1 MKILTFI
8 LSISMAVPS
17 WASFGSGLPDN
28 YCAYNASSA
37 RAYKPQSVID
47 AEANLKRA
55 QDKKERLERK
65 LERVDCNECEDNFAF
80 FVSAITGESLKDY
93 TDHMAGGGRC
103 TPQLTNVAIYNYWAD
118 VNKWEKIDVEPRR
131 ITPGRMIAGGGSGRN
146 VTPPVGPGTPPP
158 TAGDELGGGNRPPV
172 IQPPTGRPVVDAPD
186 FVSSCPRYAGPNGS
200 VDVGLCEIGQ
210 EQNYFTRDERRL
222 CRKCLRTSSSY
233 PSGRYAFCLS
243 SEALIAELEDQIADL
258 EDELEDAIDIAAE
271 NGEEAVCA
279 DCMTDNRS
287 GFNKYGPTALAGLA
301 TLAAGYFAYKQE
313 RNSYEYY
320 RDVIHPDNNAK
331 GYPTPMMADQSGNA
345 FATVLVGGLP
355 MVLNTAV
362 GTGAFG
368 CSGSSV
374 FGSGMITSGNS
385 AGTQVGGATGVSGIL
400 GGLLGGNGVGVN
412 GQLTTGVGATTN
424 NGYVIGANG
433 QPVYVGG
440 NNGVMTTAE
449 IEAQMAQSQQQ
460 LAAIQAQQA
469 ALSAQYTYA
478 NSYNALTQQYQAG
491 VSALGPAPGVAGV
504 GAVTSGGN
512 MSGVLSPVG
521 SSVLTG
527 GVQIGAHLGMGTSV
541 TPPMI
546 NAQGAMGTTFNP
558 NVAPSPTTVPSG
570 AGINRL

>member
-1 MKILTFI
+1 
-8 LSISMAVPS
+8 MAVPS

-28 YCAYNASSA
+28 YCAYNASPA

-47 AEANLKRA
+47 AEARLKEVR
-55 QDKKERLERK
+55 DKKERLERK
-65 LERVDCNECEDNFAF
+65 LERVDCNECGDNFAF
-80 FVSAITGESLKDY
+80 FISAIQGESLKDY

-103 TPQLTNVAIYNYWAD
+103 TPQLTNVAIYNYWA
-118 VNKWEKIDVEPRR
+118 NINNWEKIDVEPRR
-131 ITPGRMIAGGGSGRN
+131 ATPGRMIAGGDSARN
-146 VTPPVGPGTPPP
+146 VVTPVEDGPGTPPP
-158 TAGDELGGGNRPPV
+158 TGGELGGNRPPV
-172 IQPPTGRPVVDAPD
+172 IQPPTGRPTAEAPD

-200 VDVGLCEIGQ
+200 VDVGLCEIA
-210 EQNYFTRDERRL
+210 QNQTHSNGEPFFARDERRL

-243 SEALIAELEDQIADL
+243 SEALIAEFEDQIADL

-287 GFNKYGPTALAGLA
+287 VVNRYGPTALAGVA
-301 TLAAGYFAYKQE
+301 TLAAGYFAYRQE
-313 RNSYEYY
+313 RKSYEHY

-331 GYPTPMMADQSGNA
+331 GYPTPMMTDNSGRA
-345 FATVLVGGLP
+345 FATTLIAGLP
-355 MVLNTAV
+355 TVLNTAV

-374 FGSGMITSGNS
+374 FGSGLVTSGNS
-385 AGTQVGGATGVSGIL
+385 AGTQVGGATGISGIL
-400 GGLLGGNGVGVN
+400 GGLLGGSSAG
-412 GQLTTGVGATTN
+412 GQVTAGAGATTN

-433 QPVYVGG
+433 QPVYVGNNG
-440 NNGVMTTAE
+440 NNGVMTTAQ

-469 ALSAQYTYA
+469 ALSQQYAYA

-491 VSALGPAPGVAGV
+491 ISALGPAPGAVAGNGV
-504 GAVTSGGN
+504 VNTGGN
-512 MSGVLSPVG
+512 MSGVLAPTG

-527 GVQIGAHLGMGTSV
+527 GVQIGAHLGMGGSV
-541 TPPMI
+541 RPPVINGQGTVQTGTP
-546 NAQGAMGTTFNP
+546 FNP
-558 NVAPSPTTVPSG
+558 NVTPSPTTVPSG